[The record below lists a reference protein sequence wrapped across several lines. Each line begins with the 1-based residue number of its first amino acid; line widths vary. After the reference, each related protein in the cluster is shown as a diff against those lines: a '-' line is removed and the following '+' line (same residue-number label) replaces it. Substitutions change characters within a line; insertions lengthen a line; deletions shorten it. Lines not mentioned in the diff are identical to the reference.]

1 MDRKLKLKQLLEKE
15 NFDAFLKKDI
25 SIKDSD
31 MYYLTQMKFPDP
43 AVYLQLPEKAI
54 LMISTLESKRAEK
67 EADVEEVVNSTK
79 YRKAAEESNALGA
92 IKELLNQ
99 NKVERI
105 GVTED
110 FDLGLARKL
119 EEEFEIEVI
128 DNPVMESREQKSAK
142 EIEKIKKVQRTTE
155 EAMKYLESILSDSE
169 ISDNRLY
176 LDGKL
181 LTSKKV
187 KAEVEKFLLDHESRN
202 PEGMI
207 ITCGEATGDPHKRE
221 SGPLKPNEPIIADI
235 FPRHTSMYFGDMTR
249 TFVKGEASDEIK
261 RMKEAV
267 LESQQA
273 ALEVLEKG
281 AGVKANEVH
290 NKVCDILE
298 NHGYET
304 LRDNDT
310 ESGFIHSTGH
320 AVGLELHEP
329 PRISGNDT
337 ELKAG
342 HLLTIEPGLYVPEL
356 GGLRIEDMVLI
367 KEDGYEN
374 FNTMDKDLE
383 ID

>member
-1 MDRKLKLKQLLEKE
+1 M
-15 NFDAFLKKDI
+15 N
-25 SIKDSD
+25 
-31 MYYLTQMKFPDP
+31 
-43 AVYLQLPEKAI
+43 
-54 LMISTLESKRAEK
+54 
-67 EADVEEVVNSTK
+67 
-79 YRKAAEESNALGA
+79 
-92 IKELLNQ
+92 
-99 NKVERI
+99 
-105 GVTED
+105 
-110 FDLGLARKL
+110 
-119 EEEFEIEVI
+119 
-128 DNPVMESREQKSAK
+128 
-142 EIEKIKKVQRTTE
+142 
-155 EAMKYLESILSDSE
+155 
-169 ISDNRLY
+169 
-176 LDGKL
+176 
-181 LTSKKV
+181 
-187 KAEVEKFLLDHESRN
+187 
-202 PEGMI
+202 
-207 ITCGEATGDPHKRE
+207 
-221 SGPLKPNEPIIADI
+221 
-235 FPRHTSMYFGDMTR
+235 R
-249 TFVKGEASDEIK
+249 TFLKGEASDEIK